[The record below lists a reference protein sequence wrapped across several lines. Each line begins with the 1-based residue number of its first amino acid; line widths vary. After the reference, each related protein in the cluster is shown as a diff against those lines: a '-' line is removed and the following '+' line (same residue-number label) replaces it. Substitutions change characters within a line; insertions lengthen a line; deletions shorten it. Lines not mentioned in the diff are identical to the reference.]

1 VCKKIGMA
9 LKTPREKLLV
19 LIYTVTHRIE
29 GTYFKMPGSRLLDDL
44 NGRKEFFPLT
54 QVKVSSLA
62 EGVLLFETEFMAIGK
77 DQVVFVVEKGPAEA
91 PSAPAAPAPTAAP
104 AGPAAKSSPPA
115 SGEAPPETPQS
126 PAP

>member
-1 VCKKIGMA
+1 MA

-62 EGVLLFETEFMAIGK
+62 EGVPLFETEFMAIGK
-77 DQVVFVVEKGPAEA
+77 DQVVFVIEKGPVDAT
-91 PSAPAAPAPTAAP
+91 PPAPAAPAPTAAP

-115 SGEAPPETPQS
+115 SGEAPPGTPQS

>member
-1 VCKKIGMA
+1 MA
-9 LKTPREKLLV
+9 LKTPREKVLV
-19 LIYTVTHRIE
+19 SIYTVTHRIE

-62 EGVLLFETEFMAIGK
+62 EGLPLFETDFMAIGK
-77 DQVVFVVEKGPAEA
+77 NQVVFVIEKGPADT
-91 PSAPAAPAPTAAP
+91 PPAPTAGP

-115 SGEAPPETPQS
+115 SGAAPPETPQS